1 MTSKE
6 REEMRMRMQQGM
18 RGMSEDEMAERQR
31 KAAAGMRP
39 MSDEEM
45 AERRGDGLQNIWS
58 KMPGEA

>member
-18 RGMSEDEMAERQR
+18 RALSEEEIAERQR
-31 KAAAGMRP
+31 KAAYGMRP
-39 MSDEEM
+39 MTPEEI
-45 AERRGDGLQNIWS
+45 AERQGDGLQNIWG